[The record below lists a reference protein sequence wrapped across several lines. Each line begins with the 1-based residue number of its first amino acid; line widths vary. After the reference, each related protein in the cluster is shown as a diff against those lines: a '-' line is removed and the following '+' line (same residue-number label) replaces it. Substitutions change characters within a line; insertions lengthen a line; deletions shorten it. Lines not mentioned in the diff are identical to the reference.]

1 MDGDRRL
8 NARRYRGGEARWR
21 SAEPQAAWIEC
32 PALREEVTALK
43 ASRRRA
49 PLLAAVLA
57 VSVVATLALPADA
70 FANFF
75 TPKSGGSP
83 NANEIDSLY
92 KIILYIAAV
101 VFVLVEGALAY
112 SVLRFRAR
120 RSKVA
125 AQIHGNTPLEIGWTV
140 AAALI
145 LVVLTVV
152 TFVKLPS
159 IINPPNSTANASFL
173 SAAVTEPTPPN
184 GKKLTICVQGRQ
196 FIWRYT
202 YGNGCQKNSFKLPY
216 SYQEMYVPAN
226 TTVILVIQS
235 SDVIHSWWVPSLGGK
250 VDAVPG
256 YTTYTWFKAPRA
268 GALYHGQCAQLCGR
282 QHAYMTALVKVL
294 TPAQYSHWLSTQ
306 ASEIQA
312 ANAQVTQLRQILGK
326 SGNL

>member
-1 MDGDRRL
+1 MSL
-8 NARRYRGGEARWR
+8 I
-21 SAEPQAAWIEC
+21 AA
-32 PALREEVTALK
+32 
-43 ASRRRA
+43 
-49 PLLAAVLA
+49 LLV
-57 VSVVATLALPADA
+57 PADA

-83 NANEIDSLY
+83 NANQIDSLY

-101 VFVLVEGALAY
+101 VFVIVEVALVY
-112 SVLRFRAR
+112 SVVRFRAKK
-120 RSKVA
+120 SKVA

-145 LVVLTVV
+145 LVVLTIV

-159 IINPPNSTANASFL
+159 IINPPNSTASGSFL
-173 SAAVTEPTPPN
+173 SASVTEPSPPN

-196 FIWRYT
+196 YIWRYV
-202 YGNGCQKNSFKLPY
+202 YGNGCLRDSFKLPY

-226 TTVILVIQS
+226 TTIVLDIQS

-256 YTTYTWFKAPRA
+256 YTTYTWFQAPHA

-282 QHAYMTALVKVL
+282 QHAFMTALVRVL
-294 TPAQYSHWLSTQ
+294 TPAQYTQWLQTQ
-306 ASEIQA
+306 SSEIQA
-312 ANAQVTQLRQILGK
+312 ANNQVTQLREILIAQ
-326 SGNL
+326 NEL